1 MDGHLLVGVVAT
13 LGTIEFVC
21 YLTNFGIVFLVL
33 PSWLYV
39 KFLPTKTQLD
49 LKTTATT
56 SICSRFCGSKLW

>member
-1 MDGHLLVGVVAT
+1 MLDGHLLISVVAT

-39 KFLPTKTQLD
+39 KFLPTKIQVD
-49 LKTTATT
+49 LKTTETT
-56 SICSRFCGSKLW
+56 SMLKVLWK